1 LPPDPDLLVVVG
13 STTPPGR
20 LRRALEEATERAS
33 ADGVGVDFLDL
44 AEVDVAFADGRDPA
58 DLGDDTAAVIDRF
71 EAAGALILGT
81 PVYRGSITGS
91 LKNVF
96 DQLPVPTIAGKVA
109 GLVSMGAS
117 DHHFLGPER
126 HFRDILAFFGAIPMP
141 VAVYLTGADFED
153 GAPGARATEVLDEL
167 FAGTLATA
175 AALATS
181 TATGPSSLAARAIKP
196 ASRR

>member
-1 LPPDPDLLVVVG
+1 MPPDPDLLVALG

-20 LRRALEEATERAS
+20 LRRALEEATERAA
-33 ADGVGVDFLDL
+33 ADGVDVDFLDL

-58 DLGDDTAAVIDRF
+58 DLGDDTAAVIERF
-71 EAAGALILGT
+71 AGAGALLLAT
-81 PVYRGSITGS
+81 PVYRGSLTGA

-96 DQLPVPTIAGKVA
+96 DQLPVPAIAGKVA
-109 GLVSMGAS
+109 GLVAMGAS

-126 HFRDILAFFGAIPMP
+126 HLRDILAFFGAVPMP

-153 GAPGARATEVLDEL
+153 GVPGERAEEVLDEL

-175 AALATS
+175 AALAS
-181 TATGPSSLAARAIKP
+181 ATAPGPSPLAARAIKP

>member
-1 LPPDPDLLVVVG
+1 MPPDPDLLVVVG

-20 LRRALEEATERAS
+20 LRRALEGAIERAG
-33 ADGVGVDFLDL
+33 ADGLTADLLDL

-58 DLGDDTAAVIDRF
+58 DLDDDTAAVIDRF
-71 EAAGALILGT
+71 ADAGALILAT

-109 GLVSMGAS
+109 GLVAMGAS

-126 HFRDILAFFGAIPMP
+126 HFRDILAFFGAVPMP

-153 GAPGARATEVLDEL
+153 GIPGERADEVLDEL
-167 FAGTLATA
+167 FAGTAATA

-181 TATGPSSLAARAIKP
+181 GAAGPSPLAARAIKP
-196 ASRR
+196 TSRR

>member
-20 LRRALEEATERAS
+20 LRRALEGAAERAA
-33 ADGVGVDFLDL
+33 ADGLTADLLDL
-44 AEVDVAFADGRDPA
+44 AEVEIALADGRDPA

-71 EAAGALILGT
+71 AGASALILAT
-81 PVYRGSITGS
+81 PVYRGSLTGS

-109 GLVSMGAS
+109 GLVAMGAS

-126 HFRDILAFFGAIPMP
+126 HLRDILAFFGAIPMP

-153 GAPGARATEVLDEL
+153 GIPGERAEEVLDEL
-167 FAGTLATA
+167 FAGTAATA
-175 AALATS
+175 AALATAA
-181 TATGPSSLAARAIKP
+181 ATGPSPLAARAIKP